1 MKTLKLV
8 KSELIKL
15 FSKKSTYIFIIGMVV
30 ITVISCIAMKFNGTT
45 SYEEYTDS
53 AYIEDECRYLLESIK
68 DRTDETA
75 VLVKKILEKE
85 LKIFEER
92 DSMLNGELNTTWRRE
107 VFDIYS
113 TCEMNLFGTQ
123 LIRDGYTSEKIE
135 NALYEIQS
143 FMYSDQIYFSA
154 VDAPEYVSV
163 QQKTRDINYKILKD
177 NDFVSYA
184 KNKKEEFENISK
196 DYSKELDTL
205 TKDKDSKTGNE
216 LVEINKKIDE
226 LKNNIEANNG
236 AIEVYDYFINNPILN
251 KKDNWKYNVL
261 LETINYYDALARGK
275 SNKLTEK
282 EYYESY
288 EYQNGKLNYKT
299 YLEKVD
305 FDNKN
310 TEEKIA
316 VNWYSVKNN
325 MPQVGIFS
333 DDTDARSI
341 VNGTLSV
348 NIFGIIC
355 VVIAGAMV
363 SHEFSTGTIRFLITR
378 PVKRYKILLA
388 KLIAL
393 LLFMLCL
400 MAIYFV
406 TDIVTAGITGG
417 FANFAIPDLA
427 VQNGKVVESSFILN
441 TIVILLINT
450 IPVLLFV
457 VFAFTI
463 STVFPITAV
472 AVGLGMG
479 GWFACYIA
487 GALYVSMAM
496 AGSRIASKFMWLK
509 YTPLPYV
516 NIANYLDPEY
526 AFNLSKTI
534 RFKLGAWCTSYDNI
548 YGNYATYSIYCIY

>member
-30 ITVISCIAMKFNGTT
+30 ITVISCIAMKFNGNTM
-45 SYEEYTDS
+45 Y
-53 AYIEDECRYLLESIK
+53 AYVDGKYINEKCGYLLESIK
-68 DRTDETA
+68 GRNDETA

-85 LKIFEER
+85 LKIFEEKE
-92 DSMLNGELNTTWRRE
+92 SMLSGDLNTTWRRE

-143 FMYSDQIYFSA
+143 FMYSDEIYFSA

-163 QQKTRDINYKILKD
+163 QQKGRDSNYKILKD
-177 NDFVSYA
+177 NDFLSYA
-184 KNKKEEFENISK
+184 KDKKEEFENISK
-196 DYSKELDTL
+196 DYSKELDIL
-205 TKDKDSKTGNE
+205 IKDKDSKTGNE
-216 LVEINKKIDE
+216 LVKISEKIDE
-226 LKNNIEANNG
+226 LKNKIEAKNG

-288 EYQNGKLNYKT
+288 EYQNGKLDYKT
-299 YLEKVD
+299 YLEKLD
-305 FDNKN
+305 LDNKN

-333 DDTDARSI
+333 DDSAARTI

-355 VVIAGAMV
+355 VVIAGALV

-406 TDIVTAGITGG
+406 TDIVTAGIVGG
-417 FANFAIPDLA
+417 FTNFAIPDLA

-441 TIVILLINT
+441 TIGILLIST
-450 IPVLLFV
+450 IPVLFFI

-463 STVFPITAV
+463 STIFPITAV

-487 GALYVSMAM
+487 GEMYVSMAM
-496 AGSRIASKFMWLK
+496 AGSRIASKFAWLK
-509 YTPLPYV
+509 YTPVPYV
-516 NIANYLDPEY
+516 NISNYLNSEY

-534 RFKLGAWCTSYDNI
+534 RLKLGAWCTSYGNI